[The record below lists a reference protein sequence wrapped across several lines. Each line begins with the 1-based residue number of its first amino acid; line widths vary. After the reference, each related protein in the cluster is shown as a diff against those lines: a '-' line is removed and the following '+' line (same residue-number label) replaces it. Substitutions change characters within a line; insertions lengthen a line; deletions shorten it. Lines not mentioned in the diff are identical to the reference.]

1 VPGSAG
7 VETNNLPVSQFFQ
20 IIEGCGLD
28 TWPCAPLLDHQWKPM
43 GAPQGFD
50 RKEVLHRIGTFFLLV
65 GIGLF
70 VIFMASDNAQNV
82 AFEYLCWSLILVII
96 GFVFRGQFKKSV
108 APSGRFSLVKRLMPK
123 AKKEDQG
130 KK

>member
-1 VPGSAG
+1 M
-7 VETNNLPVSQFFQ
+7 
-20 IIEGCGLD
+20 
-28 TWPCAPLLDHQWKPM
+28 M

-70 VIFMASDNAQNV
+70 VIFMASDAAQN
-82 AFEYLCWSLILVII
+82 FSLGYLCWSLILVII

>member
-1 VPGSAG
+1 
-7 VETNNLPVSQFFQ
+7 
-20 IIEGCGLD
+20 
-28 TWPCAPLLDHQWKPM
+28 M

-70 VIFMASDNAQNV
+70 IIFMASDAAQN
-82 AFEYLCWSLILVII
+82 FSLGYLCWSMILVII
-96 GFVFRGQFKKSV
+96 GFVFRGQFKRSV